1 LNPALIWEAPRIH
14 RAPNPKQKTTGRH
27 QAGDALRAC
36 ASPNAGRRT
45 MGILSERGLQAD
57 VRQQKLSGAH
67 SSKLAHDDILHIKA
81 VLRRLSTQ
89 DMNDLGL
96 PPGYW
101 RKRLRDL
108 MQTHQ
113 LSNGQFDEIDQLLAS
128 LKE

>member
-1 LNPALIWEAPRIH
+1 
-14 RAPNPKQKTTGRH
+14 
-27 QAGDALRAC
+27 
-36 ASPNAGRRT
+36 
-45 MGILSERGLQAD
+45 MGIMSERGLQGDA
-57 VRQQKLSGAH
+57 RQKLSGAH
-67 SSKLAHDDILHIKA
+67 SSRLAHDEIVHIKA
-81 VLRRLSTQ
+81 VLRRLSAD

-113 LSNGQFDEIDQLLAS
+113 LSNGQFDEIDQLLAT